1 MSNGHNELDEALVP
15 LDVLEARFNVSRWTI
30 DRWLKA
36 DSIKRHVFPGGKFV
50 RWGDLPLD
58 QPGSTRWRRAP

>member
-1 MSNGHNELDEALVP
+1 MSDGPNELDEALVP

-36 DSIKRHVFPGGKFV
+36 DSIERHVYSGGKFV
-50 RWGDLPLD
+50 RWGDLPLNH
-58 QPGSTRWRRAP
+58 PETTRWRRAS